1 MQQHHIDYGLQG
13 KGQPRLGTM
22 VREAWQLSLRP
33 NLRYAGLALLWYGV
47 MFCGVF
53 KAVPWLEAQGMELQK
68 AMDLTVLALVL
79 LLAPVVAALELMGMK
94 QALGQS
100 ISGQEL
106 WQCMRLW
113 SRLALLAVLVSMVV
127 SLGFLLLV
135 LPAIYL
141 YVSLSLANLVMIGA
155 RATPLQSMAWSLRAA
170 YHHWWTIFGV
180 MVVAGIAFV
189 IAGVTFGVA
198 LPWLA
203 PFAFILR
210 GILFRELFGLRS
222 AAVPPQTPST
232 DADDSRFVA

>member
-1 MQQHHIDYGLQG
+1 MQQHHVDYGLQG
-13 KGQPRLGTM
+13 KGQPRLGAM

-33 NLRYAGLALLWYGV
+33 NFRYAGLALLWYGV
-47 MFCGVF
+47 MFYGVF

-68 AMDLTVLALVL
+68 AMDLTVLGLVVI
-79 LLAPVVAALELMGMK
+79 LAPVVAALELMGMK
-94 QALGQS
+94 QALGQPV
-100 ISGQEL
+100 SGQEL
-106 WQCMRLW
+106 WQCMGLW
-113 SRLALLAVLVSMVV
+113 GRLALLAVLVSMVV

-141 YVSLSLANLVMIGA
+141 YASLSLANLVMIGG

-170 YHHWWTIFGV
+170 YHHWWTVFGV
-180 MVVAGIAFV
+180 MVVVGIAFV

-210 GILFRELFGLRS
+210 GILFRELFGLHP
-222 AAVPPQTPST
+222 AAAQHAPAT
-232 DADDSRFVA
+232 DTDDSSFVA